1 VFSDKALEDIS
12 KVVLINFIFYCYLW
26 FRMLTQQNI
35 LNFLSENKLFLR
47 EQFHIEKIGIFGSFA
62 RNEQNPDSDIDI
74 LIEMENN
81 VSNVYDLKWN
91 LREFLKNQFQRDVD
105 ICNSKHI
112 KPYAKDYILKDAIY
126 V

>member
-1 VFSDKALEDIS
+1 
-12 KVVLINFIFYCYLW
+12 
-26 FRMLTQQNI
+26 MLTQQNI
-35 LNFLSENKLFLR
+35 LNFLSDNKLFLR
-47 EQFHIEKIGIFGSFA
+47 EQFHVVKIGIFGSFA

-81 VSNVYDLKWN
+81 VSNVFDLKWN

>member
-1 VFSDKALEDIS
+1 
-12 KVVLINFIFYCYLW
+12 
-26 FRMLTQQNI
+26 MLTQENI

-81 VSNVYDLKWN
+81 VSNIYDLKWN

>member
-1 VFSDKALEDIS
+1 
-12 KVVLINFIFYCYLW
+12 
-26 FRMLTQQNI
+26 MLTQQNI

-47 EQFHIEKIGIFGSFA
+47 EQFHVVKIGIFGSFA

-126 V
+126 VY

>member
-1 VFSDKALEDIS
+1 
-12 KVVLINFIFYCYLW
+12 
-26 FRMLTQQNI
+26 MLTQENI

-47 EQFHIEKIGIFGSFA
+47 EQFHVVKIGIFGSFA

-81 VSNVYDLKWN
+81 VSNIYDLKWN

>member
-1 VFSDKALEDIS
+1 
-12 KVVLINFIFYCYLW
+12 
-26 FRMLTQQNI
+26 MLTQQNI

-47 EQFHIEKIGIFGSFA
+47 EQFHVVKIGIFGSFA
-62 RNEQNPDSDIDI
+62 RNEQNPDSEIDI
-74 LIEMENN
+74 LIEIENN

>member
-1 VFSDKALEDIS
+1 
-12 KVVLINFIFYCYLW
+12 
-26 FRMLTQQNI
+26 MLTQQNI

>member
-1 VFSDKALEDIS
+1 
-12 KVVLINFIFYCYLW
+12 
-26 FRMLTQQNI
+26 MLTQQNI

-62 RNEQNPDSDIDI
+62 RNEQNPDIDI

>member
-1 VFSDKALEDIS
+1 
-12 KVVLINFIFYCYLW
+12 
-26 FRMLTQQNI
+26 MLTQENI

-47 EQFHIEKIGIFGSFA
+47 EQFHVVKIGIFGSFA

-91 LREFLKNQFQRDVD
+91 LRDFLKNQFQRDVD

>member
-1 VFSDKALEDIS
+1 
-12 KVVLINFIFYCYLW
+12 
-26 FRMLTQQNI
+26 MLTQQNI

-47 EQFHIEKIGIFGSFA
+47 EQFHVVKIGIFGSFA

-81 VSNVYDLKWN
+81 VSNIYDLKWN

>member
-1 VFSDKALEDIS
+1 MV
-12 KVVLINFIFYCYLW
+12 
-26 FRMLTQQNI
+26 TQQNI

-47 EQFHIEKIGIFGSFA
+47 EQFHVVKIGIFGSFA

>member
-1 VFSDKALEDIS
+1 
-12 KVVLINFIFYCYLW
+12 
-26 FRMLTQQNI
+26 MLTQQNI

-47 EQFHIEKIGIFGSFA
+47 EQFHVVKIGIFGSFA

>member
-1 VFSDKALEDIS
+1 
-12 KVVLINFIFYCYLW
+12 
-26 FRMLTQQNI
+26 MLTQQNI

-47 EQFHIEKIGIFGSFA
+47 EQFHVVKIGIFGSFA

-74 LIEMENN
+74 LIELENN
-81 VSNVYDLKWN
+81 VSNVFDLKWN
-91 LREFLKNQFQRDVD
+91 LREFLKNQFQRNVD

>member
-1 VFSDKALEDIS
+1 
-12 KVVLINFIFYCYLW
+12 
-26 FRMLTQQNI
+26 MLTQQNI

-47 EQFHIEKIGIFGSFA
+47 EQFHVVKIGIFGSFA

-91 LREFLKNQFQRDVD
+91 LREFLKNQFQREVD

>member
-1 VFSDKALEDIS
+1 
-12 KVVLINFIFYCYLW
+12 
-26 FRMLTQQNI
+26 MLTQQNI

-112 KPYAKDYILKDAIY
+112 KPYAKDYILKNAIY

>member
-1 VFSDKALEDIS
+1 
-12 KVVLINFIFYCYLW
+12 
-26 FRMLTQQNI
+26 MLTQQNI

-47 EQFHIEKIGIFGSFA
+47 EQFHVVKIGIFGSFA

-112 KPYAKDYILKDAIY
+112 KLYAKDYILKDAIY

>member
-1 VFSDKALEDIS
+1 
-12 KVVLINFIFYCYLW
+12 
-26 FRMLTQQNI
+26 MLTQENI

-47 EQFHIEKIGIFGSFA
+47 EQFHVVKIGIFGSFA

>member
-1 VFSDKALEDIS
+1 
-12 KVVLINFIFYCYLW
+12 
-26 FRMLTQQNI
+26 MLTQQNI

-47 EQFHIEKIGIFGSFA
+47 EQFHVVKIGIYGSFA

>member
-1 VFSDKALEDIS
+1 
-12 KVVLINFIFYCYLW
+12 
-26 FRMLTQQNI
+26 
-35 LNFLSENKLFLR
+35 
-47 EQFHIEKIGIFGSFA
+47 
-62 RNEQNPDSDIDI
+62 
-74 LIEMENN
+74 MENN
-81 VSNVYDLKWN
+81 VSNIYDLKWN

>member
-1 VFSDKALEDIS
+1 
-12 KVVLINFIFYCYLW
+12 
-26 FRMLTQQNI
+26 MLTQENI

-47 EQFHIEKIGIFGSFA
+47 EQFHVVKIGIFGSFA

-91 LREFLKNQFQRDVD
+91 LSEFLKNQFQRDVD

>member
-1 VFSDKALEDIS
+1 
-12 KVVLINFIFYCYLW
+12 
-26 FRMLTQQNI
+26 MLTQQNI

-47 EQFHIEKIGIFGSFA
+47 EQFHVVKIGIFGSFA

-91 LREFLKNQFQRDVD
+91 FREFLKNQFQRDVD